1 MLTKASSANS
11 AHVKRLTEHRLII
24 ERRGSCVQVRPRR
37 DAPLGRTLRY
47 AARMSSP
54 PPLTLY
60 STCRCDASGCSARYS
75 RTRRR
80 RCFAVWR
87 VSAAAVAWGSGPL
100 PPLLKWSGVAR
111 HARYAAISRG
121 VAGRAPARRRVLGGS
136 RPLARPRLD
145 LPLRPS
151 RGYRES
157 NCLRRLRS
165 R

>member
-60 STCRCDASGCSARYS
+60 STCRCDASGCPARYS